1 MILSSFFTT
10 VGVPTNGLSPTIDIW
25 QVTGTTSTPVVT
37 AAPMLPVGDGFY
49 QYNFSTYDDTK
60 DYVFTSNAGV
70 TTVDS
75 QYQFG
80 ATPPGTVNTSTLTN
94 IANTVWDELATL
106 HTTSGSFG
114 EIVQQIKADTSAIYI
129 SVAGVNAIVQ
139 ALLQMETGRTRID
152 TNANTLT
159 VYDTTC
165 TTPMIVFNLRDSFG
179 NPSVTDVCER
189 SPAYVSPTLAAD
201 GAHTCP

>member
-1 MILSSFFTT
+1 MILSSFWTT
-10 VGVPTNGLSPTIDIW
+10 TGAPTNGLSPTIDIW

-49 QYNFSTYDDTK
+49 QYDFSTYNDTQ
-60 DYVFTSNAGV
+60 DYVFTSNAHT

-80 ATPPGTVNTSTLTN
+80 ATPPGTLNTNTLSTVAN
-94 IANTVWDELATL
+94 IVWDEIASG
-106 HTTSGSFG
+106 HTTPGTFG
-114 EIVQQIKADTSAIYI
+114 EVVQQIKADTTSI
-129 SVAGVNAIVQ
+129 SLSVISINAIVS

-189 SPAYVSPTLAAD
+189 SPSYVSPALAAD